1 MISLIAAVA
10 ENNCIGIKNDLP
22 WDIPEDLKHFKEVT
36 QGKPVLMGYNTYLSI
51 VSRIGKPLPNR
62 TNVVVSRESVQIP
75 FENVIIYSDLQK
87 ALSDYKD
94 KEVFVIGGASIYKQT
109 IDVADKL
116 YITKV
121 HKIVDGDAFFPE
133 INPQIWNLSKDDNRG
148 VFSFQEYL
156 KK

>member
-1 MISLIAAVA
+1 MISIIAAVA

-22 WDIPEDLKHFKEVT
+22 WDIPEDLKHFKQVT

-62 TNVVVSRESVQIP
+62 TNVVVSRENIQIP

-87 ALSDYKD
+87 ALNDYKD
-94 KEVFVIGGASIYKQT
+94 KDVFVIGGASIYKQT

-121 HKIVDGDAFFPE
+121 HKTVDGDAFFPE
-133 INPQIWNLSKDDNRG
+133 IKTDVWKESSRVDHDG
-148 VFSFQEYL
+148 YSFLEFT